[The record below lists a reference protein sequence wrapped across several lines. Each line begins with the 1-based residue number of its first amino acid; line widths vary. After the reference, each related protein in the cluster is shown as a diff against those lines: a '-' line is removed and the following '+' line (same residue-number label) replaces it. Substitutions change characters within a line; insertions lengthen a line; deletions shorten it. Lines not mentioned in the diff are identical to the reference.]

1 MRLVDVTAFLDNKI
15 DVREDEIVITYY
27 ELRVKMGLSET
38 ETTAFLSYCR
48 TRLKNLGYKV
58 YTTGQQF
65 QHQNAHRTVQINELM
80 IAIKEEKRRKS
91 QNGRKK
97 I

>member
-1 MRLVDVTAFLDNKI
+1 MRLTDVTVFLDSKI
-15 DVREDEIVITYY
+15 AVREDEIVITYY

-38 ETTAFLSYCR
+38 ETTAFLSYCT

-65 QHQNAHRTVQINELM
+65 QHQKAHRTVQTNELM
-80 IAIKEEKRRKS
+80 IAIKEEKRYL
-91 QNGRKK
+91 
-97 I
+97 